1 MNCTIAT
8 SSPPDG
14 GGGVGSEGG
23 APYHLYEPSLAITIL
38 VREIQVQNC
47 RLTCA
52 NVK

>member
-14 GGGVGSEGG
+14 GGGAGSEGGG

-38 VREIQVQNC
+38 VREIQVQSC

-52 NVK
+52 NV